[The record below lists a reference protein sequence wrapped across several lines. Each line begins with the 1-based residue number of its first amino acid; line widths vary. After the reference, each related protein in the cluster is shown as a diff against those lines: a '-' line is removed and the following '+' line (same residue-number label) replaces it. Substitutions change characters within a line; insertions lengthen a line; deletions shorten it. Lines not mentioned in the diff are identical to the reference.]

1 MADTLRVYYLASGA
15 IAIPTLAA
23 LSASSQIDL
32 VGCGTQPDR
41 PRGRRRQL
49 HATPIGEWCDENGF
63 GVDKFNNVNDAS
75 VLARLQEL
83 DLDIVLVFAFGQ
95 LLKPPL
101 LEIPRCGCI
110 NIHTSLLPEYRG
122 ASPINAAIVNGDK
135 RTGVTIM
142 QIEPKLD
149 TGPVYFQQ
157 EVPIAAGT
165 RAPELESRLADTAAA
180 MICAVLVGIG
190 AGTLQAAPQDHAT
203 ATITR
208 KLTKEDGHISWQQP
222 AAEIE
227 RMVRAYDP
235 WPGAWAVLPGRKA
248 RRITIT
254 RAAVQPDCGQP
265 AGAIT
270 QADKHH
276 WIVSCGE
283 GCLEILSC
291 VPEGKREMSG
301 AEFLRGSPLKAGM
314 NLLENETTTCQLR
327 TTSE

>member
-15 IAIPTLAA
+15 IAVPVLAELA
-23 LSASSQIDL
+23 ASSQIDL

-49 HATPIGEWCDENGF
+49 HATPIGAWCEDRGI
-63 GVDKFNNVNDAS
+63 GVDKINNVNDAT

-83 DLDIVLVFAFGQ
+83 APDIILVFAFGQ
-95 LLKPPL
+95 LLKPKL
-101 LEIPRCGCI
+101 LDIPRHGCI
-110 NIHTSLLPEYRG
+110 NIHTSLLPKYRG
-122 ASPINAAIVNGDK
+122 ASPINAAIVNGDE

-142 QIEPKLD
+142 QIEPTLD
-149 TGPVYFQQ
+149 TGPVYCR
-157 EVPIAAGT
+157 EAIPVDADV
-165 RAPELESRLADTAAA
+165 RAPELERRLADTAAS
-180 MICAVLVGIG
+180 MICAVLIGIG
-190 AGTLQAAPQDHAT
+190 AGTMQAAPQDHAA

-208 KLTKEDGHISWQQP
+208 KLTKEDGHITWQQP
-222 AAEIE
+222 AEDIE
-227 RMVRAYDP
+227 RMVRGYDP

-265 AGAIT
+265 AGIIT
-270 QADKHH
+270 TADKHQ
-276 WIVSCGE
+276 WIVSCSE

-301 AEFLRGSPLKAGM
+301 AEFLRGSPLQAGM
-314 NLLENETTTCQLR
+314 NLLENETTTGQLR
-327 TTSE
+327 TTSA